1 MTSDPATTHPGP
13 ASRQVQVL
21 LPLPVAGAYDY
32 RVPHGM
38 LVRQGDFVTVPLG
51 KRIEKGVVWGDG
63 SHEVP
68 EKKLKDISGLLE
80 IPPMEAPMRRFIDW
94 TASYTLSRPGAVLR
108 MAMSVPAALDPVK
121 PVTAYVIA
129 PPPEESRIR
138 MTRARASVLEAASD
152 GLPRPVAELARAAGV
167 SPAVIRGMAEAGLL
181 SPVSITPET
190 ALPKPDWNRPGPP
203 LSDAQR
209 EAAAALTDAVAK
221 AAARP
226 EEGFSV
232 SVLDGVTGSGKTET
246 YFEAI
251 AACLENDRQA
261 LVLLPEI
268 ALTAQW
274 LGRFEKRFGA
284 PPLQWHSDLSAGE
297 RRRGWRAAESGEA
310 RVVVGARSA
319 LYLPFPHLGL
329 IVVDEEHDAAFKQED
344 GVIYNARDMA
354 VVRGRTGEFPVV
366 LASATPSLETVVNI
380 GSGRYRRLS
389 LPERHGGAQF
399 PSVEAVDMRTEPLD
413 RQSWISPTLQDGMT
427 QALEAGEQ
435 VMLYLNRRGYAPLT
449 LCRHCGN
456 RIDCPNCTAWL
467 VEHRLQARLECHHC
481 GFSMP
486 LPDECPECGATESLV
501 ACGPGVERL
510 AEEALER
517 FPAARLDIMTS
528 DTIRSPS
535 AAFALVEK
543 MQRHEIDILIG
554 TQIVAKGHHFPNL
567 TLVGVIDADLG
578 LSGGDLRASERVY
591 QTLHQVAGRAGR
603 AEKPGHVVLQ
613 TYQPEH
619 PIMQALVSG
628 DRDRFLEV
636 EAEAR
641 ERHGMPP
648 FGRLAALIVSG
659 PDRERVDAAARELGR
674 TRPLADGLNV
684 LGPAEAPLAILRGRH
699 RRRLLLK
706 AGRDVRVQQI
716 MRQWLSR
723 ADIPRGV
730 RIQVDIDPYSFM

>member
-1 MTSDPATTHPGP
+1 
-13 ASRQVQVL
+13 
-21 LPLPVAGAYDY
+21 
-32 RVPHGM
+32 
-38 LVRQGDFVTVPLG
+38 
-51 KRIEKGVVWGDG
+51 
-63 SHEVP
+63 
-68 EKKLKDISGLLE
+68 
-80 IPPMEAPMRRFIDW
+80 
-94 TASYTLSRPGAVLR
+94 
-108 MAMSVPAALDPVK
+108 
-121 PVTAYVIA
+121 
-129 PPPEESRIR
+129 
-138 MTRARASVLEAASD
+138 
-152 GLPRPVAELARAAGV
+152 
-167 SPAVIRGMAEAGLL
+167 
-181 SPVSITPET
+181 
-190 ALPKPDWNRPGPP
+190 
-203 LSDAQR
+203 
-209 EAAAALTDAVAK
+209 
-221 AAARP
+221 
-226 EEGFSV
+226 
-232 SVLDGVTGSGKTET
+232 
-246 YFEAI
+246 
-251 AACLENDRQA
+251 
-261 LVLLPEI
+261 
-268 ALTAQW
+268 
-274 LGRFEKRFGA
+274 
-284 PPLQWHSDLSAGE
+284 
-297 RRRGWRAAESGEA
+297 
-310 RVVVGARSA
+310 
-319 LYLPFPHLGL
+319 
-329 IVVDEEHDAAFKQED
+329 
-344 GVIYNARDMA
+344 
-354 VVRGRTGEFPVV
+354 
-366 LASATPSLETVVNI
+366 
-380 GSGRYRRLS
+380 
-389 LPERHGGAQF
+389 
-399 PSVEAVDMRTEPLD
+399 MRTEPLD

-528 DTIRSPS
+528 DTIHSPS